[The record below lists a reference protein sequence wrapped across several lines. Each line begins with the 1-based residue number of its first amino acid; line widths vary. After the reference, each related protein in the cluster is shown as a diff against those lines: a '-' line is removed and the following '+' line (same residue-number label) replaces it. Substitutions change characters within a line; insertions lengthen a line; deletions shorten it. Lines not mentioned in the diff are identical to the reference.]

1 MQRVTPAKAFPTVAS
16 IEEVLYQNATTDLEY
31 AKPGNLGL
39 RITRAISDIE
49 RRSGPGTWQN
59 PDHKPPGPLETL
71 PTCKPVKKSALS
83 CAEGGGRAPRPGL
96 SSLDACC

>member
-49 RRSGPGTWQN
+49 RRTGQVHGKTLIISHRDPW
-59 PDHKPPGPLETL
+59 KPYQMQGCEEERIL
-71 PTCKPVKKSALS
+71 
-83 CAEGGGRAPRPGL
+83 
-96 SSLDACC
+96 